1 MMLARGGRDN
11 RGNTTINRGL
21 RSGKREGG
29 KEADAIVTVI
39 VALEVVETMQRAT
52 TSGWEESDKATAITK
67 QQASTPA
74 EVQVLKG

>member
-1 MMLARGGRDN
+1 MIGRDRGTEAGREVIGTEGGTEGGR
-11 RGNTTINRGL
+11 
-21 RSGKREGG
+21 
-29 KEADAIVTVI
+29 EADAIVTVI
-39 VALEVVETMQRAT
+39 VALEVVETMQQAT